1 MKFTKIRLVGPSNV
15 DLPKEGVVEA
25 LNPFV
30 LKGADGIGPVEVDV
44 AYAKTLQMGGVY
56 QGRRPQLREITVL
69 VGLQPDWNIGQ
80 TAEELRTILY
90 GLLTPKFELPIKVQ
104 FMEGETVVAEAR
116 GQVKTMEISA
126 FSKDP
131 EVQIVV
137 SCDHAYLMAPTIVY
151 QTPSKTVSGGQTLID
166 VTNSGT
172 APSGFWM
179 GITFTA
185 PHTASLQI
193 LDNASF
199 PKIMNLGTG
208 FATGDTVIVDTRAGT
223 RGAWKIAAAGGGLV
237 SILSELSPTS
247 AWIQLHGGTNR
258 LKINNTTGFNWFGSK
273 FGHTP
278 AYWGV

>member
-44 AYAKTLQMGGVY
+44 AYAPTLQMGGVY
-56 QGRRPQLREITVL
+56 QGRRPQLREITIL

-104 FMEGETVVAEAR
+104 FMNGETVVAEAQ

-131 EVQIVV
+131 EVQVVV
-137 SCDHAYLMAPTIVY
+137 SCDHAYLKAPTIVY
-151 QTPSKTVSGGQTLID
+151 QTPSKTVSGGYTLID
-166 VTNSGT
+166 VTNTGT

-179 GITFTA
+179 GLTFTA

-199 PKIMNLGTG
+199 PKIINLGTNY
-208 FATGDTVIVDTRAGT
+208 ATGDTVIIDTRAGT
-223 RGAWKIAAAGGGLV
+223 RGAWKIAAAGGGFV
-237 SILSELSPTS
+237 SILNELSPS
-247 AWIQLHGGTNR
+247 SPWIQLHGGTNR
-258 LKINNTTGFNWFGSK
+258 LKINNTTGFSWYGSK